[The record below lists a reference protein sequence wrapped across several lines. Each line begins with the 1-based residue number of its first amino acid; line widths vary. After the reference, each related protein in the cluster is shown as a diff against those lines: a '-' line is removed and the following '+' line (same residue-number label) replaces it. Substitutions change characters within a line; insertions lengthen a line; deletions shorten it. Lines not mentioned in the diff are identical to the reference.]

1 MSKLYALLDKAT
13 LQRYGWDIPRFFK
26 RITDLDEPPTLLQ
39 YRNKTGDDD
48 EVIAD
53 LQTIRRYYQGTLILN
68 DRLALV
74 AHADGIHLGQ
84 EDLCDVDS
92 DIVRAAA
99 TVRAHIGERIF
110 GLSTHNRVEIEEA
123 NRLPLDY
130 IGLGAYRSTGTKKE
144 ATVAGEKLLA
154 LARLSKHPVA
164 LIGGV
169 RLEDR
174 FDESI
179 AYKVVGSGLLSQD
192 NR

>member
-1 MSKLYALLDKAT
+1 MPKLYALLDKAT

-26 RITDLDEPPTLLQ
+26 RIACLEEPPIFLQ
-39 YRNKTGDDD
+39 YRNKMGNDD

-53 LQTIRRYYQGTLILN
+53 LQTIRRCYHGTLILN
-68 DRLALV
+68 DRLALI
-74 AHADGIHLGQ
+74 AYADGIHLGQ
-84 EDLCDVDS
+84 EDLRSIDA
-92 DIVRAAA
+92 DIARAAA
-99 TVRAHIGERIF
+99 IVRGRIGKRLF
-110 GLSTHNRVEIEEA
+110 GLSTHNRAEIEEA

-130 IGLGAYRSTGTKKE
+130 IGLGAYRSTGTKE
-144 ATVAGEKLLA
+144 DATVSGEKLLA

-179 AYKVVGSGLLSQD
+179 AYKVVGSGLL
-192 NR
+192 N